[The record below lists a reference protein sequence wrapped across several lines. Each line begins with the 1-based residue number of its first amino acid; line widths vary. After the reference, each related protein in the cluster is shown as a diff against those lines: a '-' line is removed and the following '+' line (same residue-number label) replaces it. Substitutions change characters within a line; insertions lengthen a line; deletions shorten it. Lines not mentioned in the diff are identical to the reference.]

1 MVVVVLVCVW
11 GGACLL
17 GVGAAV
23 ADGGGVGD
31 GVLVQ
36 GREVPARVR
45 VTSESRP
52 SHVRVTSESYPSRQI
67 RLCCT
72 SESCKSESGSP
83 VRVGEP
89 PFAAVRVR
97 ASHVRVCMTR
107 TRKKATRTTRTCEP
121 ESSASSG
128 PRTSEFVRPSVRVC
142 ATLRP
147 SLCVPPSESVRPSVR
162 LRTEMDRRK
171 GATCPSLGGCLPE
184 SLRLRLRIRPSVRL
198 SDCLS
203 DGLSDG
209 LSDCPPDCP
218 SACLTVCPSACL
230 TVCPSACL
238 TAVRPPV

>member
-1 MVVVVLVCVW
+1 MVVVLVCVW

-89 PFAAVRVR
+89 PFAAVRAR
-97 ASHVRVCMTR
+97 ASHVRVCVTR
-107 TRKKATRTTRTCEP
+107 TCKKATRTTRTREP
-121 ESSASSG
+121 EPAASSG
-128 PRTSEFVRPSVRVC
+128 PRT
-142 ATLRP
+142 
-147 SLCVPPSESVRPSVR
+147 SESVRPSVR
-162 LRTEMDRRK
+162 LRTQMDRWK
-171 GATCPSLGGCLPE
+171 GATRPSLGGRLPE
-184 SLRLRLRIRPSVRL
+184 CLRLCLCIRPSVR
-198 SDCLS
+198 
-203 DGLSDG
+203 
-209 LSDCPPDCP
+209 P
-218 SACLTVCPSACL
+218 SARPS
-230 TVCPSACL
+230 
-238 TAVRPPV
+238 VRPPV